1 MISEKEKII
10 YNSFLYTQRTSQ
22 NKPFRPRQNFDKVS
36 GTEEASLKKLFLLLS
51 KYNHINYNDYF
62 IAPYKIYGKDNYFD
76 LAFYN
81 TTRALKCYT
90 MYMKDKELSDPDNA
104 ETIKTAKECI
114 KFIHK
119 YCTQNNLTLSQY
131 KNTIEGTIPV
141 PLQHL
146 REHKINFYTLHSLNI
161 ETKLKQLDNQLL
173 DFIVKDYYQIC
184 NTTRT
189 KLAASRILKEK
200 IKNGLKII
208 EDDLINRIES
218 L

>member
-10 YNSFLYTQRTSQ
+10 YNSFLYTQRASQ
-22 NKPFRPRQNFDKVS
+22 NKPFRPRQNFDKIT
-36 GTEEASLKKLFLLLS
+36 GTEEASIKKLFLLLS

-119 YCTQNNLTLSQY
+119 YCTQNNITLSQY

-141 PLQHL
+141 SLQHL

-161 ETKLKQLDNQLL
+161 ETKLKQIDNQLL
-173 DFIVKDYYQIC
+173 DFIVKDYYQIS

>member
-10 YNSFLYTQRTSQ
+10 YNNFLYTQRTSQ
-22 NKPFRPRQNFDKVS
+22 NKPFKSRQNFDKIA

-51 KYNHINYNDYF
+51 KYNHINYNDFF

-76 LAFYN
+76 LTFYN

-90 MYMKDKELSDPDNA
+90 MYMKGKELSDPDNGV
-104 ETIKTAKECI
+104 TIKTAKECI

-131 KNTIEGTIPV
+131 KNTKEGTIPV
-141 PLQHL
+141 SLQHL
-146 REHKINFYTLHSLNI
+146 RDHKINFYTLHSLDI
-161 ETKLKQLDNQLL
+161 ETKLRQIDNQLL
-173 DFIVKDYYQIC
+173 DSIVKDYHHIS

-189 KLAASRILKEK
+189 KLAASRVLKEK

-208 EDDLINRIES
+208 EDDLINRFKS

>member
-1 MISEKEKII
+1 MISDKEKII

-90 MYMKDKELSDPDNA
+90 MYMKDKELSDPDNV
-104 ETIKTAKECI
+104 ESIKTAKECI

-119 YCTQNNLTLSQY
+119 YCTQNNITLSQY

-141 PLQHL
+141 SLQHL

-161 ETKLKQLDNQLL
+161 ETKLKQIDNQLL
-173 DFIVKDYYQIC
+173 DFIVKDYYQIS